1 LIVKDTERI
10 IPMRYLAKSL
20 FLHRWSLNVRERL
33 NLSEGAMTTN
43 TKQQFEVRLGQMW
56 KEQDPKLG
64 LRICVVDKIQCGQ
77 VLLRTVFDEGL
88 IGCCVT
94 SVPLK
99 SLMDEQAHWQFV
111 SEPHQF
117 A

>member
-1 LIVKDTERI
+1 MDKH
-10 IPMRYLAKSL
+10 KL
-20 FLHRWSLNVRERL
+20 F
-33 NLSEGAMTTN
+33 
-43 TKQQFEVRLGQMW
+43 QVRLGQMW

-64 LRICVVDKIQCGQ
+64 LRICVVENIQCGQ

-88 IGCCVT
+88 IGSCET
-94 SVPLK
+94 SVPLM
-99 SLMDEQAHWQFV
+99 SLMDRQAHWQFV